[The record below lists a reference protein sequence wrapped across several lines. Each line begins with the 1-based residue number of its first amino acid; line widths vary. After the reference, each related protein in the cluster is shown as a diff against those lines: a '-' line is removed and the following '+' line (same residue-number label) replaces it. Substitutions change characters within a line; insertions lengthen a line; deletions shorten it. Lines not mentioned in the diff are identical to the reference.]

1 MLEASHCRLVLLA
14 YSVATNIAVAAGTSS
29 DAIQLDPFARAT
41 RGFTG
46 CPEAPPPLLT
56 EEQFRIVAHER
67 AERGTYCALEGKCE
81 PGGAYKRDPEV
92 NERVRAAIAGDKR
105 FATTS
110 IWVTTTRRFVTL
122 SGCVRSRG
130 QQRALVAFARKQPGV
145 DRVYDET
152 HVGVAPARPKA
163 GMPR

>member
-1 MLEASHCRLVLLA
+1 MLEARRLVLLA
-14 YSVATNIAVAAGTSS
+14 YSVATGIALAAGTSS
-29 DAIQLDPFARAT
+29 DAIQLDPFAQAT
-41 RGFTG
+41 RGFAD
-46 CPEAPPPLLT
+46 CPESRPPLVTPAQL
-56 EEQFRIVAHER
+56 RIIAHER
-67 AERGTYCALEGKCE
+67 AERGTYCALEGRCE

-110 IWVTTTRRFVTL
+110 IWVTTARRFVTL

-145 DRVYDET
+145 DRVFDET

-163 GMPR
+163 EMTR